1 MSKGVLIGIGL
12 AVVAVIYVVCI
23 NFWTM
28 GVVREEVNLSTVLEG
43 QTNVVETSMDNMTNT
58 IVNTYKVKKSFAK
71 DFIAVA
77 VAQSGGRKGGALF
90 KSSTEAANKLGVPE
104 NIYLKMM
111 NTIQGEL
118 DGFKSSQDMLTSKWE
133 EHKKW
138 CKDPYHNNPF
148 FALGMGP
155 SLASKVQAKPKMIS
169 SESVKGAMET
179 KTYDGTKLIPD
190 VE

>member
-90 KSSTEAANKLGVPE
+90 KSSTAR
-104 NIYLKMM
+104 
-111 NTIQGEL
+111 
-118 DGFKSSQDMLTSKWE
+118 SK
-133 EHKKW
+133 H
-138 CKDPYHNNPF
+138 
-148 FALGMGP
+148 
-155 SLASKVQAKPKMIS
+155 
-169 SESVKGAMET
+169 
-179 KTYDGTKLIPD
+179 
-190 VE
+190 